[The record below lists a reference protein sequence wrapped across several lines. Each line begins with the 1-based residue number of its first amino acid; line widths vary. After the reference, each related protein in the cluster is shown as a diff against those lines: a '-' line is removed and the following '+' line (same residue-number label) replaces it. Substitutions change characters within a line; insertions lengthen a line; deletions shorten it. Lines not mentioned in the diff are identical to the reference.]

1 MDTVFF
7 SVFLLQLYFIVH
19 QKWLFLDSLGFLEL
33 NVETKT
39 KNHTNPE
46 YQ

>member
-1 MDTVFF
+1 MDAVFF
-7 SVFLLQLYFIVH
+7 SVFLLSISIVH
-19 QKWLFLDSLGFLEL
+19 QKWLFLDSSGFLEL
-33 NVETKT
+33 NVETNT